1 MGKGENT
8 LTPFRP
14 PQSQGSDILPDLSSK
29 AILAPTPNDSTRLWA
44 PAVVQREIHR
54 AMNPARPVGNCGHG
68 KETNKSRQSTAPSR
82 SGGKKNRIPSR
93 TNSQE
98 AEAWRGGPVENWH
111 LSLSRVLIVPRQ
123 RRWDSLRPEVKLHI
137 RTFSSP
143 ENGSRLAAT
152 AGPQPARFWLA
163 GVLEPAVYSGG
174 PRPGRKGEHAGRKQ
188 SRNSLYRNDGRDP
201 LRRDR
206 PRSDP

>member
-1 MGKGENT
+1 MNRAPPLSTNISLKWLPSTQYGQRMGLGSGMGKGENT

-29 AILAPTPNDSTRLWA
+29 AILAPTPNDSKRLWA

-111 LSLSRVLIVPRQ
+111 LSLARVLMRKV
-123 RRWDSLRPEVKLHI
+123 RPI
-137 RTFSSP
+137 SQTSTNSI
-143 ENGSRLAAT
+143 LAT
-152 AGPQPARFWLA
+152 TI
-163 GVLEPAVYSGG
+163 
-174 PRPGRKGEHAGRKQ
+174 GR
-188 SRNSLYRNDGRDP
+188 
-201 LRRDR
+201 
-206 PRSDP
+206 